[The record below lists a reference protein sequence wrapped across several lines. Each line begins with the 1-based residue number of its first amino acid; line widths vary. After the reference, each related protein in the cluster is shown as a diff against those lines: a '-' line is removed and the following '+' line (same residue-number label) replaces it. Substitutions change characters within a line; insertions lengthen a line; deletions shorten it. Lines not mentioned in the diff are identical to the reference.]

1 MTRLLTIFIA
11 IALSGILKSQYSE
24 ATYQKALSEIYQNP
38 DNSQKMAQ
46 QMLKDE
52 KNPDH
57 LIKLYKLMSH
67 SYISKREF
75 DKSLD
80 WILKMKEL
88 SKNVTNPEQKVKILN
103 ATAIQYQQM
112 GLNSKT
118 LEILDESHQICS
130 QLPDGKFKLYYL
142 GLNSALRGLVYKS
155 QDNNELA
162 LEKLLT
168 GLDYLKKVGS
178 YDNAVANSSV
188 FLYNIGYCYFYLKRY
203 QEAERYFLE
212 SAEVAKSAGAESL
225 EAFAYKGLS
234 ENYTVLGKHQDAIAL
249 LKKSVN
255 LSRKVGDLVLSE
267 GIYKGFADNYL
278 ALQDWNNYEVYNK
291 LYTETKFAREQS
303 ELASLNKS
311 IDVLN
316 AENNQKIGEQNRSL
330 ALILIV
336 IIAVCSIIF
345 IVFLIQFLKQK
356 KRNYVLTEKLNHINK
371 ITPGA

>member
-1 MTRLLTIFIA
+1 MKRFIIILILFTFTGIF
-11 IALSGILKSQYSE
+11 KSQYNE
-24 ATYQKALSEIYQNP
+24 EVYKKAVSEIYQNP
-38 DNSQKMAQ
+38 DNSQKIALK
-46 QMLKDE
+46 MLKNE
-52 KNPDH
+52 KNADN

-80 WILKMKEL
+80 WVLKMKEL

-118 LEILDESHQICS
+118 LEILDESYQICS
-130 QLPDGKFKLYYL
+130 ELPDSKFKTYYL

-162 LEKLLT
+162 LEKLLI
-168 GLDYLKKVGS
+168 GLDYLKQVGN
-178 YDNAVANSSV
+178 YDNSVANSSV
-188 FLYNIGYCYFYLKRY
+188 FLYNIGYCYFYLKKY
-203 QEAERYFLE
+203 NEAEIYFRQ
-212 SAEVAKSAGAESL
+212 SAEVAKSVKAESL

-234 ENYTVLGKHQDAIAL
+234 ENYTVLGKHQEAIEL

-255 LSRKVGDLVLSE
+255 LSKKVGDLVLSE
-267 GIYKGFADNYL
+267 GIYKGFSDNYL

-291 LYTETKFAREQS
+291 LYIETKFAREQS

-311 IDVLN
+311 IDALN
-316 AENNQKIGEQNRSL
+316 LENNQKIEEQKSRLNI
-330 ALILIV
+330 ILFI
-336 IIAVCSIIF
+336 IIAISSAVF
-345 IVFLIQFLKQK
+345 IGFLINFIRHK
-356 KRNYVLTEKLNHINK
+356 KRNQLLTEKLNQINK
-371 ITPGA
+371 ITT

>member
-1 MTRLLTIFIA
+1 MKRLLLILLAATLPA
-11 IALSGILKSQYSE
+11 MLQSQYRETLYKQALSD
-24 ATYQKALSEIYQNP
+24 IYQNP
-38 DNSQKMAQ
+38 DNAQKLAHR
-46 QMLKDE
+46 MLQNE
-52 KNPDH
+52 KNADH

-118 LEILDESHQICS
+118 MEILDEWYQICG
-130 QLPDGKFKLYYL
+130 QLPQGDFKLYYL

-168 GLDYLKKVGS
+168 GLDYLKKVGN

-203 QEAERYFLE
+203 QDAETYFLK

-234 ENYTVLGKHQDAIAL
+234 ENYTISGKHQEAIAL

-267 GIYKGFADNYL
+267 GIYKGFSDNYL

-316 AENNQKIGEQNRSL
+316 AENNQRIKEQNNRL
-330 ALILIV
+330 TITLFL
-336 IIAVCSIIF
+336 IIAVASILF

-356 KRNYVLTEKLNHINK
+356 KRNNVLTEELNQINK
-371 ITPGA
+371 ITP

>member
-1 MTRLLTIFIA
+1 MTRSIIILIIF
-11 IALSGILKSQYSE
+11 SFTGIFKSQYNE
-24 ATYQKALSEIYQNP
+24 QLYKKAMSDIYQNP
-38 DNSQKMAQ
+38 DNSQKIAK
-46 QMLKDE
+46 QMLKNE
-52 KNPDH
+52 KNPDN

-67 SYISKREF
+67 SYISQREF

-88 SKNVTNPEQKVKILN
+88 SKSVTNPEQKVKILN
-103 ATAIQYQQM
+103 ATSIQYQQM

-118 LEILDESHQICS
+118 LENLDESYQICS
-130 QLPDGKFKLYYL
+130 QLPDGKFRTYYL

-162 LEKLLT
+162 LEKLLI
-168 GLDYLKKVGS
+168 GLEYLKKVGN
-178 YDNAVANSSV
+178 YDNAIANSSV

-203 QEAERYFLE
+203 NEAEKYFRQ
-212 SAEVAKSAGAESL
+212 SADVARSVHAESL

-234 ENYTVLGKHQDAIAL
+234 ENFTVLGKHQEAIEL

-267 GIYKGFADNYL
+267 GIYKGFSDNYL
-278 ALQDWNNYEVYNK
+278 ALQDWNNYEVYSK
-291 LYTETKFAREQS
+291 LYIETKFAREQS

-316 AENNQKIGEQNRSL
+316 QENNKKIEVQKSR
-330 ALILIV
+330 LIIISTL
-336 IIAVCSIIF
+336 IIALSSILF
-345 IVFLIQFLKQK
+345 VWFLLKFRK
-356 KRNYVLTEKLNHINK
+356 HRKRNQLLIEKLNQINK
-371 ITPGA
+371 ITS